1 MPSCVVSVNNSKF
14 EALTHYLA
22 KYYKLTV
29 DGICVHDGNQSKGRN
44 GCRASDLEPNN
55 HWYKTEQMTT
65 LLVDSVFAKICQGKL
80 SHVKPAIVKK
90 SRENSCPEK
99 IVIAKQY
106 FIFRCFTELV
116 WRQVYTIVSSVHQV
130 KSCVDTESLSLKII
144 DGEVSEVNFN
154 LLSEQSFE
162 VSGAV
167 SGAAYRNNN
176 MSLEALIEHSAY
188 SIKQWS
194 VSIAELVHQ
203 VFNVKYQLLAML
215 LQDIVLSAL
224 ASQAKLAQ
232 EDLRQ
237 YALLWLKPWQS
248 RRKIEFI
255 NDENEPAKLLPIRRS
270 CCFYFQV
277 DSQDMCA
284 NCPKLSR
291 TKKYKNLIK
300 TKPEIELE
308 VRN

>member
-1 MPSCVVSVNNSKF
+1 MTSCIVSVNNSKL

-22 KYYKLTV
+22 KYYNLTV
-29 DGICVHDGNQSKGRN
+29 DGICVHDGNQPKDRN
-44 GCRASDLEPNN
+44 GYRANDLEHNN

-65 LLVDSVFAKICQGKL
+65 LLVDSVFTKICQGML
-80 SHVKPAIVKK
+80 SHVKPAIEKK
-90 SRENSCPEK
+90 SRENSCPKK

-106 FIFRCFTELV
+106 SIFRCFTELV

-144 DGEVSEVNFN
+144 DGEVSAVNFN
-154 LLSEQSFE
+154 LLSEQNFE
-162 VSGAV
+162 ESGAV

-203 VFNVKYQLLAML
+203 VFNVKYQLLIMS

-224 ASQAKLAQ
+224 ASQAKLEY

-248 RRKIEFI
+248 RKNIAFI
-255 NDENEPAKLLPIRRS
+255 TDERQSAKLLPIRRS

-277 DSQDMCA
+277 DSQGMCT

-291 TKKYKNLIK
+291 AKKYKNLIK
-300 TKPEIELE
+300 IEPEIEPE

>member
-22 KYYKLTV
+22 KYYNLTV
-29 DGICVHDGNQSKGRN
+29 DGICVHDGNQSKGRS
-44 GCRASDLEPNN
+44 GCRASDLESNN

-65 LLVDSVFAKICQGKL
+65 LLVGSVFTKICQDML
-80 SHVKPAIVKK
+80 SHAKTTIDKK
-90 SRENSCPEK
+90 SRRFPVIERPE
-99 IVIAKQY
+99 VAKQY

-144 DGEVSEVNFN
+144 DGEVSAVNFN

-162 VSGAV
+162 VGGATC
-167 SGAAYRNNN
+167 RNNN

-203 VFNVKYQLLAML
+203 VFNVKYQLLTMS

-232 EDLRQ
+232 KDLRQ

-248 RRKIEFI
+248 RKNIEFI
-255 NDENEPAKLLPIRRS
+255 ADERQSSKLLPIRRS

-277 DSQDMCA
+277 DLQGMCT

-291 TKKYKNLIK
+291 AKKYKNLIK
-300 TKPEIELE
+300 TKLEIELE